1 MNLLGIINDT
11 FLNDKTQLAYDVL
24 TRIFEILGAEIEKD
38 LKLILPLIL
47 TSEIQM
53 MELII
58 ILIRDC
64 DVSPYISQIV
74 EYCLNCDKSG

>member
-53 MELII
+53 MQLII